1 MAGMNDLRS
10 RLNRQMIEFR
20 GGMYGQSV
28 KGFPLN
34 GISDQTQKFIPDFKS
49 VHDPATLLQGM
60 DLFM

>member
-1 MAGMNDLRS
+1 
-10 RLNRQMIEFR
+10 
-20 GGMYGQSV
+20 MYGQSV